1 MEEKIRVLEKAKL
14 EIERFHY
21 YLDNEIPIESI
32 QSVRHFILNN
42 EELMKLYKIEKP
54 TDLTAAYL
62 KKVNELRK
70 LLKSKDDYQYLANI
84 LEYFRFMCM
93 RENINGIITGISFF
107 ENLSDSKFS
116 SLIIGKASAE
126 GQVAAMVDILSDK
139 LNVSMCNVGYYKPE
153 DNADIL
159 SNYACLTIKDE
170 TGKHYVDPYRYFG
183 RLIKN
188 KDIISKNYIDDIYP
202 LILDSTPL
210 RKAKNKVTTYL
221 IKKLKIRELIASL
234 NINGLSE
241 HELNDKF
248 IEYIKNNQDDYK
260 GIEINANTIV
270 VNKELLET
278 SRLLELFYI
287 AAGIRYKIIGNKKE
301 NSTFEVILDEERTT
315 ISLEKEINKKLIK

>member
-1 MEEKIRVLEKAKL
+1 MLELLGLQGVWKK
-14 EIERFHY
+14 EITTIA
-21 YLDNEIPIESI
+21 EII
-32 QSVRHFILNN
+32 
-42 EELMKLYKIEKP
+42 
-54 TDLTAAYL
+54 
-62 KKVNELRK
+62 
-70 LLKSKDDYQYLANI
+70 KSSNKF
-84 LEYFRFMCM
+84 E
-93 RENINGIITGISFF
+93 IS
-107 ENLSDSKFS
+107 DR
-116 SLIIGKASAE
+116 
-126 GQVAAMVDILSDK
+126 DDK

-183 RLIKN
+183 RLIKD
-188 KDIISKNYIDDIYP
+188 KDIITKNYIDDMYP
-202 LILDSTPL
+202 LILDSAPL

-221 IKKLKIRELIASL
+221 IKKLKIREI
-234 NINGLSE
+234 I
-241 HELNDKF
+241 DKF
-248 IEYIKNNQDDYK
+248 IEYIKNNQDDYR

-315 ISLEKEINKKLIK
+315 ISLENEINKKLIK